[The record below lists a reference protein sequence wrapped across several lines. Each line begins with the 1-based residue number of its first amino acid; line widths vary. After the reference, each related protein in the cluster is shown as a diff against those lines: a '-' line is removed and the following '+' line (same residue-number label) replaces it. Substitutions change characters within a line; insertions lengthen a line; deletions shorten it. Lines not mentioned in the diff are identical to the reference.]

1 MKILTRVLYSR
12 SFYESLVSTIN
23 NCKHRNASN
32 QTIEEFVAEFNNTI
46 NGLRDAF
53 NSVEVVP
60 TEFERLSDI
69 YHLSKPTRK
78 ISVNS
83 EFTILYRY
91 DANENMVQIG
101 PFVEKDEIHLQIQSN
116 KD

>member
-1 MKILTRVLYSR
+1 M
-12 SFYESLVSTIN
+12 
-23 NCKHRNASN
+23 
-32 QTIEEFVAEFNNTI
+32 AEFNNTI

-101 PFVEKDEIHLQIQSN
+101 PFVDKDEIHLQIQSN